1 MMENISE
8 ADFKDLIKNLES
20 DSLTSRINVA
30 NEIVIICSKLD
41 QRNFI
46 SLLEHHSQSKI
57 ENSWIKWCLDEIDT
71 IHNRTPE
78 QQKEI
83 SALLVK
89 LDETILLDF
98 GGEIPE
104 YVFDYDFWDN
114 HKEIYHLLEKLTYL
128 QAFEVIDYLTKF
140 FKSVYDDDVKYAKSE
155 LLKLFLHMK
164 RSSRLALTI
173 LIDEIMPEE
182 TNDDF
187 YSRIRFYEDFNEKAL
202 DVLLEI
208 DLELETRK
216 ELFSLL
222 SIINNN
228 CTYRSGGD
236 GFNIKPN
243 DSLEAD
249 IGKKIINEIAKRKI
263 EEAIPVLVETL
274 KGSIKIL
281 ENHAVRALGEIGN
294 EEAIVYLFRLL
305 WKTTIQ
311 TYYYDFGALVD
322 SVEDSD
328 NQRLEREAKIT
339 LGKLG
344 IKLDGVLLKKIL
356 LNILT
361 EFDTWSEEN
370 AEGVFFMVKKAIGD
384 YTIYEKD
391 ILDFIEISF
400 KKYKDDPNKRWVA
413 LQLFYEMPIQSA
425 RSLLLEISQSDQELD
440 IRELAL
446 EIITFIECDQ

>member
-8 ADFKDLIKNLES
+8 TDFKDLIQTLET
-20 DSLTSRINVA
+20 DFLVNRIRAA
-30 NEIVIICSKLD
+30 NEIVTIYSKLD

-46 SLLEHHSQSKI
+46 TLLEHHSQSKI

-83 SALLVK
+83 SALLAK

-228 CTYRSGGD
+228 CTYRSGD
-236 GFNIKPN
+236 NFRIKPN
-243 DSLEAD
+243 DSLDAG
-249 IGKKIINEIAKRKI
+249 IGIKIINEIAKRRI
-263 EEAIPVLVETL
+263 EEAIPVLLETL
-274 KGSIKIL
+274 KGSILIL
-281 ENHAVRALGEIGN
+281 ENYAVRALGEIGN
-294 EEAIVYLFRLL
+294 EEAIVYLYRLL
-305 WKTTIQ
+305 WKTIIQ
-311 TYYYDFGALVD
+311 EYSYDFGNLVESYTLD
-322 SVEDSD
+322 DD
-328 NQRLEREAKIT
+328 QRLEREVKIA

-344 IKLDGVLLKKIL
+344 VKFDSELLKKIL
-356 LNILT
+356 LNLLT
-361 EFDTWSEEN
+361 ECDYWSEDD
-370 AEGVFFMVKKAIGD
+370 ACGFYFLVKKAIGD

-391 ILDFIEISF
+391 ILDFIKISF
-400 KKYKDDPNKRWVA
+400 KKYKDDLIKRWFS
-413 LQLFYEMPIQSA
+413 LHLFFEMPIQSA
-425 RSLLLEISQSDQELD
+425 TSLLLEISQSDQELD
-440 IRELAL
+440 IRKLAL